1 MFIVFF
7 LEINGSK
14 NKHVAADKVYFV
26 LKYTIR
32 SIVCEDPVIMSC
44 YSGIMS
50 PSISN
55 IAKD

>member
-1 MFIVFF
+1 MEVKINMLPLIKFI
-7 LEINGSK
+7 LYWNR
-14 NKHVAADKVYFV
+14 
-26 LKYTIR
+26 YTVR